1 MSHIHIDIEEV
12 RYRYQEDR
20 EVLRGIT
27 VHLSEG
33 ESVGLLGANGAGK
46 STLLKLLVGLQTGYE
61 GQIRVEEIPVEKKTL
76 PHIRERIGYVFQ
88 DADSQLFMP
97 TVGEDLAFAPR
108 NYGLS
113 EEETL
118 RRVGE
123 ALAKVGI
130 SHLKD
135 RRIYQLSGG
144 EKRLVSIATILTIHP
159 DIILMDEPEA
169 SLDPRNRRNLIRILN
184 GFDHLKLI
192 ATHDLDLVWETCE
205 RTLILSEGRIAAD
218 GPTKEILRDRQL
230 LEENGLELPLR
241 LQN

>member
-113 EEETL
+113 EEESL
-118 RRVGE
+118 RRVEE